1 MKIYLTGSTGFI
13 GSHLVMQLLKLS
25 HNVVAPIRNFRFNQ
39 NNFNKNLKTL
49 NLLNIE
55 KTSDYFENLGQVDC
69 LIHCAARTHV
79 MKDKKKDPLNAY
91 REVNVEK
98 TKKLAEAAAA
108 HGIKRFI
115 FLSSV
120 KVNGEKTNDYNNFKY
135 NDTPQPEDFYAI
147 SKYEAEKILWK
158 VSLKTGLEVTV
169 VRLPLV
175 YGHGVKGNLKRLIKL
190 VRLGIPLPL
199 SLIQNQRSM
208 IGIDN
213 LVDLLIKCIKHPN
226 AAGKTFLVSDG
237 KDLSTPDLINYIS
250 SSMGSSIRLFPF
262 PTFLLKFLFS
272 IIGKKKEIDRLTD
285 SLKLDNSHVKRVL
298 NWTPPV
304 HVAEGIRR
312 MVQGK

>member
-13 GSHLVMQLLKLS
+13 GKHLVHQLLNLS
-25 HNVVAPIRNFRFNQ
+25 HNVFAPIRNFKFSQ
-39 NNFNKNLKTL
+39 KNFHKNLKLL
-49 NLLNIE
+49 NLENIE
-55 KTSDYFENLGQVDC
+55 KTADYFKNLGQIDC

-79 MKDKKKDPLNAY
+79 MNDKKKNSLDVY

-98 TKKLAEAAAA
+98 TKKLAEAAAL

-120 KVNGEKTNDYNNFKY
+120 KVNGEKTDGSNSFKY
-135 NDTPQPEDFYAI
+135 NDAPKPEDFYAI
-147 SKYEAEKILWK
+147 SKSEAEKVLWE

-175 YGHGVKGNLKRLIKL
+175 YGHGVKGNLDRLIKL
-190 VRLGIPLPL
+190 VQLGIPLPL

-213 LVDLLIKCIKHPN
+213 LIDLLIKCIEHPN
-226 AAGKTFLVSDG
+226 AAGKIFLVSDG
-237 KDLSTPDLINYIS
+237 KDLSTPYLINYIS
-250 SSMGSSIRLFPF
+250 TSMGFSSRLFPF
-262 PTFLLKFLFS
+262 PIFLLKFLFT
-272 IIGKKKEIDRLTD
+272 IIGKKKEVDRLTD
-285 SLKLDNSHVKRVL
+285 SLKLDSGHARRVL

-304 HVAEGIRR
+304 NVDEGIRR